1 MSRDQ
6 SDLETWK
13 EKLVMFRREEAIIID
28 PEKKFL
34 LRKRIEECQQKIAE
48 IESDRKNDTEI
59 TDKPPPKPSKRGASQ
74 FCTLAFLRGA
84 EILGLSL
91 FWVMLLQ
98 KWDAPSKSY
107 IPSHNIPKKYPKF
120 WAIGVLL
127 FFSLLPPIQDL
138 LLEPRLLI
146 QAFYR
151 NLTHQVP
158 SEVESPLLLVQID
171 NKSLV
176 QAEIRE
182 RNPIDYSYLG
192 KLIEAASNIEAKV
205 IGIDYILD
213 QTQTQPNKTKNLA
226 NAITKTE
233 EIKFVFATIDS
244 ENTLEG
250 SISEEIITLDSNW
263 YQQGNIKFYQ
273 WYVELPDRRN
283 DFFSPPFA
291 YQLALNYA
299 CFLNNNNSG
308 TNDENLVTSCS
319 VLSSS
324 NKTSRFLYSLN
335 ILPISHFFQ
344 WFQPI
349 IDFSIPP
356 DKAYQTISACELL
369 GTCEVQN
376 NQEINLNS
384 KLILIAPGG
393 YKEVGVEKEN
403 EDNFTVPFAFNY
415 WRGWSEKN
423 LTGGE
428 AHAYMIHHF
437 LNRRLVIA
445 VPDFLMSLL
454 SILMAKVIS
463 VFLIEKLEN
472 IKTISIILGV
482 VNIMYGWITL
492 QIFVSLGI
500 LIPWLLP
507 SLIFWL
513 TLHYSY
519 HKKLLS

>member
-13 EKLVMFRREEAIIID
+13 EKLVMFRTEEAIITD

-34 LRKRIEECQQKIAE
+34 LGKRIEECQRKIAE

-59 TDKPPPKPSKRGASQ
+59 TDKPPPKPSES
-74 FCTLAFLRGA
+74 
-84 EILGLSL
+84 S
-91 FWVMLLQ
+91 
-98 KWDAPSKSY
+98 
-107 IPSHNIPKKYPKF
+107 IPSHHVQKKSPKV
-120 WAIGVLL
+120 WGIGMLL

-158 SEVESPLLLVQID
+158 SEVESPLLLVKID

-205 IGIDYILD
+205 IGIDFILD
-213 QTQTQPNKTKNLA
+213 QTHKQPNKTKNLA
-226 NAITKTE
+226 NAITQTE

-250 SISEEIITLDSNW
+250 SVSEDIVELDSNW
-263 YQQGNIKFYQ
+263 YQQGNVKFYQ
-273 WYVELPDRRN
+273 WYLELPDRKK

-299 CFLNNNNSG
+299 CFLNQNNNNSG
-308 TNDENLVTSCS
+308 TNDENSVTSCS
-319 VLSSS
+319 LLSSS

-335 ILPISHFFQ
+335 MLPISHFFQ

-356 DKAYQTISACELL
+356 DKAYQTVSACELL
-369 GTCEVQN
+369 ETCELQN
-376 NQEINLNS
+376 NQEKNWHS

-393 YKEVGVEKEN
+393 YEEARVKTEN

-437 LNRRLVIA
+437 LTRRLVISI
-445 VPDFLMSLL
+445 PDFLMSLL

-463 VFLIEKLEN
+463 SFLIEKLEN

-500 LIPWLLP
+500 LIPWFLP
-507 SLIFWL
+507 SLVFWL

-519 HKKLLS
+519 HKRLLS